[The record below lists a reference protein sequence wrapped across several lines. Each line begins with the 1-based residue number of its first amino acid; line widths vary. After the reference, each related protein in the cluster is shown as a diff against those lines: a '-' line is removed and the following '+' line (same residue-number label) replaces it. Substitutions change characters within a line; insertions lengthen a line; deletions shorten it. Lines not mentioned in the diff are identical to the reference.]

1 MPRSVLVVDDDPAF
15 RALASRLL
23 AGLGLAVV
31 GAAGTVASATL
42 AAADLRPESILV
54 DVGLPDGDGVTL
66 AGDLAALPWRP
77 RVVITST
84 DRDATTPE
92 GARAVGAAGFIAKE
106 DLPNGAVLGLLTGHQ
121 AQEYG

>member
-1 MPRSVLVVDDDPAF
+1 MSRSVLVVDDDPAF

-23 AGLGLAVV
+23 AGLGLSVI
-31 GAAGTVASATL
+31 GSAGTVASATT
-42 AAADLRPESILV
+42 AAADLRPDSVLV

-66 AGDLAALPWRP
+66 AGRLAALPWSP

-106 DLPNGAVLGLLTGHQ
+106 DLPNGSLLALLTGHPD
-121 AQEYG
+121 QEYG

>member
-15 RALASRLL
+15 RALAARLL

-31 GAAGTVASATL
+31 GSAGTVAGATK
-42 AAADLRPESILV
+42 AAADLRPELVLV

-66 AGDLAALPWRP
+66 AGSLAALPWRP
-77 RVVITST
+77 RVVLTSS

-106 DLPNGAVLGLLTGHQ
+106 DLPSGSLFSLLTGE
-121 AQEYG
+121 AGQEYG